1 MAINN
6 ADETTGIRDYDNND
20 ELLERAVYLDVANGT
35 VWTLLKELKD
45 DIRIIKR
52 GGGDTIDV
60 WDIEGRVK
68 AIERLIAP
76 EFPTNPL

>member
-20 ELLERAVYLDVANGT
+20 ELLERAAYLDVANGT
-35 VWTLLKELKD
+35 VWTLLKELS
-45 DIRIIKR
+45 IKR

>member
-45 DIRIIKR
+45 D
-52 GGGDTIDV
+52 
-60 WDIEGRVK
+60 
-68 AIERLIAP
+68 L
-76 EFPTNPL
+76 